1 MDSVLRD
8 ECSTG
13 SKRGPDV
20 LHSGGA
26 TLSTRENGGESK
38 KFKRH
43 VKCAPSRVLHIR
55 KLPEHAT
62 EAEVVTLALHFGRIT
77 NVLMLKGKS
86 QAFLEM
92 ATLDAAIAAVSFYK
106 AAAPVLRRQPV
117 YLQYSTYQELH
128 TDGFGNQ
135 KAQAALSALNSGDLS
150 GISIPPSAILH
161 IIVDNLLYPISL
173 EVLHQLFSKYGTV
186 LKVIIFNKNNLFQSL
201 VQFADAAVAMQAKMM
216 LDAQNIY
223 NGCCT
228 LRVGF
233 SKLTTLNIKFNSDKS
248 RDFTCPDLP
257 SGDGQGMPGIPGP
270 LSSSKEASLL
280 GLPMSSMASSVG
292 SLGVRLPLNT
302 AVGAGLPGSLTGVS
316 PVLLVSNLS
325 VEMITPQ
332 KLFNLFGMYGD
343 VHRVKILFNKKDTAL
358 IQTADGN
365 QAQIAMSYLNGQ
377 KLYGK
382 VLRVSASRFPFIQAR
397 RDDSEELTRDYTTSS
412 LHRFSRPGT
421 RGVHHIYPP
430 SATLHL
436 ANIQQNITE
445 DDITQLF
452 ETINCTVKAFKFFVS
467 DHRMALVQLGSLEES
482 LQAMAELH
490 NVELAPE
497 RLLRISFSK
506 SVI

>member
-1 MDSVLRD
+1 M
-8 ECSTG
+8 
-13 SKRGPDV
+13 
-20 LHSGGA
+20 
-26 TLSTRENGGESK
+26 
-38 KFKRH
+38 
-43 VKCAPSRVLHIR
+43 
-55 KLPEHAT
+55 
-62 EAEVVTLALHFGRIT
+62 
-77 NVLMLKGKS
+77 
-86 QAFLEM
+86 
-92 ATLDAAIAAVSFYK
+92 
-106 AAAPVLRRQPV
+106 
-117 YLQYSTYQELH
+117 
-128 TDGFGNQ
+128 
-135 KAQAALSALNSGDLS
+135 
-150 GISIPPSAILH
+150 
-161 IIVDNLLYPISL
+161 
-173 EVLHQLFSKYGTV
+173 
-186 LKVIIFNKNNLFQSL
+186 
-201 VQFADAAVAMQAKMM
+201 QFADAAVAMQAKMM
-216 LDAQNIY
+216 LDGQNIY

-233 SKLTTLNIKFNSDKS
+233 SKLTTLNIKFNNDKS

-365 QAQIAMSYLNGQ
+365 QAQIAMSHLNGQ

-382 VLRVSASRFPFIQAR
+382 VLRVSASRFPSVQAP
-397 RDDSEELTRDYTTSS
+397 RDGSEELTRDYTTSS

-436 ANIQQNITE
+436 ANIPQNITE

-452 ETINCTVKAFKFFVS
+452 ETINCTVKAFKFFAS
-467 DHRMALVQLGSLEES
+467 DRRMALVQLGSLEES

-490 NVELAPE
+490 NVELAPQ